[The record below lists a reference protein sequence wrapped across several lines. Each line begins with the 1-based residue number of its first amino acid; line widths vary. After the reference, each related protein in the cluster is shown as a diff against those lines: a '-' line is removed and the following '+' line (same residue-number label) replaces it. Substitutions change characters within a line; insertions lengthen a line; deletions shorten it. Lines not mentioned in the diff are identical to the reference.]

1 MKISRYFTA
10 LLLTLAFV
18 LSVYAIF
25 QVQDINTK
33 LDTISKA
40 QDSISDEF
48 KTLVDSLPIESQ
60 NRKIDAL
67 ESKLDTYTEKVDSM
81 VMDYMTLD
89 EILRQMFGKAQAEY
103 MQRKVGE

>member
-1 MKISRYFTA
+1 MKVSRFLTA

-89 EILRQMFGKAQAEY
+89 EILQQMFGKAQANYFKEG
-103 MQRKVGE
+103 RGK